1 MHTPN
6 AIDVDGDSIAYELIT
21 PFSAL
26 GETVPNFRMVDEIGT
41 SAENTFSFDEVTGLF
56 VWTAPQLV
64 GEYNIAYKIKA
75 YRNGLLQDEIIRDM
89 QILIMP
95 EENLSPLIESDNLP
109 TEILEVPAGTTIE
122 LSFTTYDPEESQVD
136 GTPTISATSEIF
148 NQGAIFSFEGMLG
161 FDKGLLNWTVQEQD
175 IRFRPY
181 QVVFKATDGKGAATF
196 RVVQIQV
203 KPLNVSTTGSFQE
216 LGYQLFPNPTVDQFQ
231 ITLPTT
237 LENQIVIVSI
247 FDSTGKLVAISN
259 HAREEGIIRGS
270 VKHLAKGNYILQ
282 LTSEDGLMAS
292 SILIKI

>member
-1 MHTPN
+1 MK
-6 AIDVDGDSIAYELIT
+6 YECT
-21 PFSAL
+21 
-26 GETVPNFRMVDEIGT
+26 
-41 SAENTFSFDEVTGLF
+41 
-56 VWTAPQLV
+56 
-64 GEYNIAYKIKA
+64 
-75 YRNGLLQDEIIRDM
+75 
-89 QILIMP
+89 
-95 EENLSPLIESDNLP
+95 
-109 TEILEVPAGTTIE
+109 ILEGI
-122 LSFTTYDPEESQVD
+122 QVD
-136 GTPTISATSEIF
+136 GTPTISTTSEIF
-148 NQGAIFSFEGMLG
+148 NQGGIFSVEGMLG
-161 FDKGLLNWTVQEQD
+161 FNKGLLNWTVQEQD

-203 KPLNVSTTGSFQE
+203 KPLNVSTTGTFQE

-247 FDSTGKLVAISN
+247 FDSTGKLVAIRN
-259 HAREEGIIRGS
+259 YAREEEIIRGS